1 VIVVKSMEEED
12 ELIPKPDFRGFLD
25 LTSRAWVNLDPTLWT
40 MAKSLIVLDVSY
52 NRLHCLPPEIG
63 ELQLLRELKASFNL
77 IADLP
82 AELGKLKRL
91 RKLVLNGNKIRTLP
105 PEIGRLEMLEE
116 LIVSENNLDE
126 MPANLATMSMLRVL
140 KLQNN
145 NLKSIPYE
153 LVDVVTLEELD
164 FSGNTNLTMVPKLW
178 QGDTN
183 SVLFVCKVHRD
194 YNFQMS
200 EISSA
205 NTDLIKHCQYL
216 EQEQL
221 LMKEQIARYKHEIEL
236 LRDCLPKSELREFDK
251 RAKIAAENDDEE
263 DLTKKKSG
271 CCSIM

>member
-1 VIVVKSMEEED
+1 MEEED

-25 LTSRAWVNLDPTLWT
+25 LTSRAWVNLDPVLWT
-40 MAKSLIVLDVSY
+40 MSKTLIVLDISY
-52 NRLHCLPPEIG
+52 NRLIAIPPEIG

-77 IADLP
+77 ITEVP
-82 AELGKLKRL
+82 TEIGKLKRL
-91 RKLVLNGNKIRTLP
+91 RKLSLNGNRIRTLP
-105 PEIGRLEMLEE
+105 AEVGRLEMLEE
-116 LIVSENNLDE
+116 LIVSENQLDE
-126 MPANLATMSMLRVL
+126 MPHTLSTMAMLRVL

-145 NLKSIPYE
+145 NLRTIPYE
-153 LVDVVTLEELD
+153 LVDVVTLEEID
-164 FSGNTNLTMVPKLW
+164 FSGNESLSMVPKLW

-205 NTDLIKHCQYL
+205 NSDLVKHCQFL

-221 LMKEQIARYKHEIEL
+221 LMKEQIARFKNEIEL
-236 LRDCLPKSELREFDK
+236 LRQALPKSELKQFDA

-263 DLTKKKSG
+263 DLSKKKKSSK
-271 CCSIM
+271 CTIM